1 MNTELTYSYSASYFK
16 FEIKNSNYSIF
27 FYIMNTKLTYSFSS
41 YKECEID
48 IIIMIKSDSQLL
60 FCSSSSYIE
69 YEIDVFFF

>member
-1 MNTELTYSYSASYFK
+1 
-16 FEIKNSNYSIF
+16 
-27 FYIMNTKLTYSFSS
+27 MNTKLTYSFSS